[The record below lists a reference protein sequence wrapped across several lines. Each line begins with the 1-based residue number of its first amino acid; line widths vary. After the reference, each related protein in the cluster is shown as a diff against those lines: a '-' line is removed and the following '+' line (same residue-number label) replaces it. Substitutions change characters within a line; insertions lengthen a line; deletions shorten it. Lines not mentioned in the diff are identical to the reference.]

1 MKRKQ
6 TQNPAAE
13 VLTVAAAFTGCFLG
27 AGYVSGQEI
36 YQFFGA
42 FGVGGVVGLI
52 LTICGLFAAGC
63 LLLRLTMLTRDG
75 AIDRAVVGADKPA
88 LLFLVGA
95 AEIVMMFGTYFVM
108 IAGAGA
114 LIEQITEIESAHY
127 AGAFVFTILVS
138 ALALLGLRGLL
149 RLFSAAVPPLVAFA
163 VVIAV
168 ASLVKNGG
176 FPAFAEI
183 EHTNPLLPNWA
194 VAAVS
199 FASYN
204 YFCCVG
210 ILCPVGA
217 ELQRRGVI
225 APAIL
230 LGCCFLFLIAFGIIV
245 TINACPDAAGAPLP
259 MLAAAE
265 WVWFPLRY
273 IFAVLLFLAI
283 TGAALSVLIPIMTY
297 FEGKLTWCRSH
308 NILTVC
314 AVSVP
319 AFLLSCFGFTELVG
333 TVFSTIGYLSLV
345 ILFGIVRHYV
355 AVRKRAA
362 REGNTDGTKGTF

>member
-1 MKRKQ
+1 MKRDR
-6 TQNPAAE
+6 TLRPAAE
-13 VLTVAAAFTGCFLG
+13 ALVIAATFTGCFLG

-42 FGVGGVVGLI
+42 FGAEGVVGLI
-52 LTICGLFAAGC
+52 LAISVIFAAGC

-75 AIDRAVVGADKPA
+75 AIDRTVVGADRPV

-95 AEIVMMFGTYFVM
+95 AEIAMMFGTYFVM

-114 LIEQITEIESAHY
+114 LFEQITGLDGTHY
-127 AGAFVFTILVS
+127 ASAFVFTVLVS
-138 ALALLGLRGLL
+138 LLALLGLKGLM
-149 RLFSAAVPPLVAFA
+149 RLFTAAVPLLVAFT
-163 VVIAV
+163 VFIAA

-176 FPAFAEI
+176 LPVFAEV

-194 VAAVS
+194 IASVS

-210 ILCPVGA
+210 VMCPVGA
-217 ELQRRGVI
+217 QLQRSRII

-230 LGCCFLFLIAFGIIV
+230 TGSCFLFLVAFGVIITV
-245 TINACPDAAGAPLP
+245 NACPEAAEASLP

-265 WVWFPLRY
+265 WVWSPLRY
-273 IFAVLLFLAI
+273 AFAGLLFLAI
-283 TGAALSVLIPIMTY
+283 TGAALSVLIPTATY
-297 FEGKLTWCRSH
+297 FEEKISFCSRH
-308 NILTVC
+308 KIVTVC
-314 AVSVP
+314 AVSLP

-345 ILFGIVRHYV
+345 ILFGIIRHYIV
-355 AVRKRAA
+355 VKKRTKC
-362 REGNTDGTKGTF
+362 EDDTHGTI